1 MKITDAR
8 AIQTGEKELVDA
20 ILRDLDWAMIEET
33 LKTKYSLNLG
43 ADRMTFRQGDLVV
56 HQNQVAYKLD
66 FDVQVTLSVM
76 VDRKGECFDVVT
88 TAAEEKPHTEAS
100 SPAAAEPSAAGPDR
114 AEDSAATAPA
124 PESAPAPAPAP
135 AEASPFIT
143 FNMDTSRMAS
153 EIADLIA
160 DINRS

>member
-8 AIQTGEKELVDA
+8 AIQTGEKDLMDA

-43 ADRMTFRQGDLVV
+43 ADRMAFRQGDLVV

-88 TAAEEKPHTEAS
+88 TAAEEKPHTTEDS
-100 SPAAAEPSAAGPDR
+100 SRAAAPDQV
-114 AEDSAATAPA
+114 EDSVAND
-124 PESAPAPAPAP
+124 PEPGSASAPTP

-143 FNMDTSRMAS
+143 SNMDTSRMAS

-160 DINRS
+160 DINRP